1 MSAIAMFRHLRFCF
15 WHFGRKYRA
24 RLEWAAQNAPHWV
37 LRTFTD
43 GRRAMIHSH
52 AVPALLKHG
61 YGIEQVKQWRTE
73 QEKAGK
79 PSTFD
84 DFLRAHGLC
93 VHCRSAGVCRGTGK
107 SS

>member
-1 MSAIAMFRHLRFCF
+1 
-15 WHFGRKYRA
+15 
-24 RLEWAAQNAPHWV
+24 
-37 LRTFTD
+37 
-43 GRRAMIHSH
+43 MIHSH

-73 QEKAGK
+73 QEKSGK

-93 VHCRSAGVCRGTGK
+93 VQCRSAGKFISGIHWQDSNGINVGSVGGKGRKERGASARMDGVRGAQRRTVA
-107 SS
+107 S